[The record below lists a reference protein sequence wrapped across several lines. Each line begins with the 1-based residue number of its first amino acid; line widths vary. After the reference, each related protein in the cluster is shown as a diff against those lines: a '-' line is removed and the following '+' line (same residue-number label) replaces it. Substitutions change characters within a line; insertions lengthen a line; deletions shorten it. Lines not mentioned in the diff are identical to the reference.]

1 MIILDNYLRRRNKI
15 NFSVDINKH
24 NREITFILVQLYYY
38 VIITLLSIYY
48 IIITI
53 ILLLFY
59 YYLT

>member
-15 NFSVDINKH
+15 NFSVNINKY
-24 NREITFILVQLYYY
+24 REITFILVQLYYY

-59 YYLT
+59 YY